1 MAGATAGCVDLRPPR
16 ALGATRDVAGQ
27 SQECWIHKYLY
38 YSMLLLFPTPTPC
51 AFLRGSLSLS
61 ASHGPPKARSTGLLG
76 LSLSSGGPLGR
87 PKTEFKRIYG
97 FHGVWL
103 PVLLEANPHLGPSTA
118 VGVAGVGWAHSVA
131 WLS

>member
-1 MAGATAGCVDLRPPR
+1 MPRGRRHRRLRRPAPTASSWGDARRGWTKPR
-16 ALGATRDVAGQ
+16 
-27 SQECWIHKYLY
+27 ECWIHKYLY

-97 FHGVWL
+97 YTGFGYRSFL
-103 PVLLEANPHLGPSTA
+103 RQIPT
-118 VGVAGVGWAHSVA
+118 
-131 WLS
+131 